1 MSGQPAEQSEGFTSS
16 DSRLD
21 AILNQLNALGS
32 PAPAPEKAAPAL
44 RSVPD
49 LPSVVVSEAHVD
61 DVALASRETVAPPE
75 TVSPPEAPMPREPLA
90 AVPTAPPAVLPP
102 PVPETSTSDI
112 EAAVPQAPPVPQVDP
127 ITEPTNFT
135 FGVPDSATSPVT
147 PPPEMAPPMQ
157 LEPEAL
163 VPPEI
168 LAQPDIFDIAPVSE
182 DQSAVAEELP
192 VVVEYH
198 SDSQELV
205 FELDGPL
212 EAEPLSVEPAGVAF
226 DQSAV
231 AAPDVDP
238 TTPPPLPPGGDTGWI
253 SHHSEPAAEP
263 AEAPLESTEAPDV
276 ANDAMSALVEA
287 QASVLEVPMAAE
299 PSEGDTSFESPQWGE
314 INENDDVVEEA
325 PFSAFNPHAVTE
337 MADQYETDEDL
348 PLPDFTG
355 VWDDSTVPSV
365 WDAEANERAH
375 VPDPVEIPGKGSGI
389 SVGRNELDSLRPVE
403 EEKAEREPAQNLGRK
418 MQLFAVILFGL
429 IALAVVLLNDPAA
442 VDELREIYDGFF
454 G

>member
-32 PAPAPEKAAPAL
+32 AAPAPDKAEPAL

-49 LPSVVVSEAHVD
+49 LPSTVASEALVD
-61 DVALASRETVAPPE
+61 DIAHASPETVSPSE
-75 TVSPPEAPMPREPLA
+75 TVSPPEVPLPRPLLA
-90 AVPTAPPAVLPP
+90 AVPTAPPVVLPP
-102 PVPETSTSDI
+102 PVPEMSSVDI
-112 EAAVPQAPPVPQVDP
+112 ESPVPQAPPLPEVEP
-127 ITEPTNFT
+127 IAEPTNFT
-135 FGVPDSATSPVT
+135 FGLPDAGI
-147 PPPEMAPPMQ
+147 PPETAPPEP
-157 LEPEAL
+157 LEPEVL
-163 VPPEI
+163 VPPEV
-168 LAQPDIFDIAPVSE
+168 LAQPDIFDIAPVVES
-182 DQSAVAEELP
+182 QPAVAEEAP
-192 VVVEYH
+192 VVVEYR
-198 SDSQELV
+198 SEREELV

-212 EAEPLSVEPAGVAF
+212 TAEPLPEE
-226 DQSAV
+226 AV
-231 AAPDVDP
+231 AAVPDQSDVAFSDVDP
-238 TTPPPLPPGGDTGWI
+238 GTPPPLPSGGDTGWI
-253 SHHSEPAAEP
+253 SHHSESA
-263 AEAPLESTEAPDV
+263 ESTPEQTSNEFADAPDV
-276 ANDAMSALVEA
+276 AELVDDPMVALVEA
-287 QASVLEVPMAAE
+287 QSGVLEVPDTLDAR
-299 PSEGDTSFESPQWGE
+299 EGAGGFESPQWGE

-325 PFSAFNPHAVTE
+325 AFSAFNPHAATSSPDE
-337 MADQYETDEDL
+337 YATDEDL

-365 WDAEANERAH
+365 WDAAANERSQ

-389 SVGRNELDSLRPVE
+389 SVGRTELDSLRPAE

-442 VDELREIYDGFF
+442 VEELREIYDGFF